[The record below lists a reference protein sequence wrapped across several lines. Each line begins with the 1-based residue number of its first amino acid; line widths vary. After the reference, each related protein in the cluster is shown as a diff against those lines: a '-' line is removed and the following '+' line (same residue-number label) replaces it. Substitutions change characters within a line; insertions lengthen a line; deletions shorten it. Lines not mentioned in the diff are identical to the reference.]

1 MDRFPKVPEKISQAD
16 RVLFSFE
23 LLPPLKGQNIESIV
37 QTMEPLMEFNPS
49 FVNVTYHQEEFE
61 YKSLPNG
68 LLEKR
73 TIRKRPGTVGI
84 AAAIMYR
91 YGVNVVPHIICG
103 GFTREETENALI
115 DLQFLGIQ
123 NLLVVRGDPQ
133 PSMKYFQAE
142 PGGHTHSLELVQQIS
157 DLNRGIYLDK
167 ELLNATPTDFSI
179 GVAGYPEKHIEAP
192 NMESDIYFLKKKIDA
207 GASYIITQLFY
218 DNDKYYDFV
227 KRCRAAGIHVPIIP
241 GLKPVS
247 TVNQLNTLPQ
257 TFNID
262 LPDELVRELRKC
274 RNNQEAREV
283 GIEWSISQCRDLI
296 AHGAPV
302 LHFYTMGK
310 PDNIQRIAKAVFA

>member
-1 MDRFPKVPEKISQAD
+1 MERFPKVPEKISQAD

-37 QTMEPLMEFNPS
+37 QTMEPLMEYAPS

-61 YKSLPNG
+61 YKSLPSG
-68 LLEKR
+68 LLERR

-103 GFTREETENALI
+103 GFSREETENALI

-142 PGGHTHSLELVQQIS
+142 PGGHTHSLELVQQIN
-157 DLNRGIYLDK
+157 DLNRGVYLDK
-167 ELLNATPTDFSI
+167 ELMNATPTDFSI

-218 DNDKYYDFV
+218 DNQKYYDFV
-227 KRCRAAGIHVPIIP
+227 SRCRAAGIHVPIIP

-247 TVNQLNTLPQ
+247 TINQLRTLPQ

-262 LPDELVRELRKC
+262 LPDELAREIRKC
-274 RNNQEAREV
+274 HNNQDAREV

-296 AHGAPV
+296 AHDAPV
-302 LHFYTMGK
+302 LHFYTMGR
-310 PDNIQRIAKAVFA
+310 PDNIQRIAKAVF